1 MLSPK
6 QRTPSCAVLQLVPAR
21 IACHYRIIP
30 LSSENDSICVAISD
44 CTDLDRLD
52 ELRLALGCAIKPV
65 QWDEE
70 AILDAIK
77 KHYGIGADTLE
88 HLSGTR
94 VESSLIVDQKAED
107 LTDLSADS
115 SIIKF
120 VNQLILEAYRERAT
134 DIHIEPFEEDLRVR
148 YRIDGILY
156 EASIPSQIKQF
167 QDAIVSRIKIM
178 ANLNIAEKRVP
189 QDGRINVQI
198 AGQQFDLRVSIL
210 PVAHGES
217 VDIRILQRSNIF
229 LSLEELGLSS
239 HALSIFNR
247 VIKRPH
253 GIVLLTGPTGSG
265 KTTTL
270 YACLDKMN
278 STHRKIITIEDP
290 VEYQM
295 RGICQMQV
303 LPKIGFTFAAGLR
316 SMLRHDPNV
325 MMVGEIRDFE
335 TAELAIRAALTGHLV
350 FSTLHTNDAAGAVTR
365 LLDIGI
371 ETYLVASSVECVVA
385 QRLVRL
391 VCHKCAEPV
400 EPDKWLCEELGITDQ
415 REDTFRRGRG
425 CEECRGSGYFG
436 RTATAE
442 VMTMTESIREL
453 VSARSPASTIR
464 RRAIEQGM
472 VTLREDGLKKARR
485 GDTTLD
491 EVLRV
496 TQSDEDLT
504 GV

>member
-1 MLSPK
+1 MKP
-6 QRTPSCAVLQLVPAR
+6 TEPTTEVVELVPAR
-21 IACHYRIIP
+21 IACYYRVMP
-30 LSSENDSICVAISD
+30 LSCKNGQLRVAISD
-44 CTDLDRLD
+44 RADLDRLD
-52 ELRLALGCAIKPV
+52 ELRLALGYTIEPV
-65 QWDEE
+65 QWEEE
-70 AILDAIK
+70 AILESIK
-77 KHYGIGADTLE
+77 QYYGIGADTLE
-88 HLSGTR
+88 RLSRTATDTVA
-94 VESSLIVDQKAED
+94 VEEKEED
-107 LTDLSADS
+107 LADLSADS

-120 VNQLILEAYRERAT
+120 VNQLILDAYRERAT
-134 DIHIEPFEEDLRVR
+134 DIHIEPFEKDLRVR
-148 YRIDGILY
+148 YRIDGMLY
-156 EASIPSQIKQF
+156 ETSIPSQVKQW
-167 QDAIVSRIKIM
+167 QEAIVSRIKIM

-189 QDGRINVQI
+189 QDGRIKVQV
-198 AGQQFDLRVSIL
+198 GDERLDLRVSIL

-217 VDIRILQRSNIF
+217 VDIRILQRSNVF
-229 LSLEELGLSS
+229 LSLEQLGLSEQG
-239 HALSIFNR
+239 LEVFNR
-247 VIKRPH
+247 VVRKPH

-278 STHRKIITIEDP
+278 SIHRKIITIEDP

-316 SMLRHDPNV
+316 SMLRHDPDV

-391 VCHKCAEPV
+391 VCKGCSRRV
-400 EPDKWLCEELGITDQ
+400 KPDRWLCKELGLNAEE
-415 REDTFRRGRG
+415 EDSFVGGEG
-425 CEECRGSGYFG
+425 CDACRGSGYFG
-436 RTATAE
+436 RTAIGE
-442 VMTMTESIREL
+442 IMVMNESIREL
-453 VSARSPASTIR
+453 VSARAPAGTIR
-464 RRAIEQGM
+464 NRAIKQGM
-472 VTLREDGLKKARR
+472 VTLRDDGLVKARA
-485 GDTTLD
+485 GFTSLE

-496 TQSDEDLT
+496 TQSDEDLA
-504 GV
+504 GL